1 MNKSNGIFRCSNG
14 CNSINEKTFTRE
26 RNLKGVDENSPL
38 TLLIISRCSSCLK
51 YSTNYSE
58 GVVPYKHYC
67 FDVIQQALN
76 GYSVEACERTIGYW
90 KAWVKDMLS
99 SICQKIAKLYKY
111 KLSEPFIHLKLQ
123 EYIKTNKED
132 WLRLILDLFYTP
144 FNSFCASDKI
154 SNIHCSH
161 SQLTVSKKAI
171 NLLKKEEKKD
181 PG

>member
-1 MNKSNGIFRCSNG
+1 MYLQIYEGHHDKIKGYTKS
-14 CNSINEKTFTRE
+14 
-26 RNLKGVDENSPL
+26 
-38 TLLIISRCSSCLK
+38 TL
-51 YSTNYSE
+51 Y
-58 GVVPYKHYC
+58 
-67 FDVIQQALN
+67 
-76 GYSVEACERTIGYW
+76 RTIGYW

-99 SICQKIAKLYKY
+99 SICQKITKLYKY

-171 NLLKKEEKKD
+171 NLLKKEGKKD